1 MKTNIQ
7 DFLYG
12 FFSVIIGMV
21 LGIVV
26 LLLSVIGIDN
36 WYKLKQQWICF
47 RRWILNK

>member
-12 FFSVIIGMV
+12 VFSVLIGLFFGII
-21 LGIVV
+21 I

-36 WYKLKQQWICF
+36 WYEVKKQLICF
-47 RRWILNK
+47 QRWIFNK